1 MITQTR
7 TETDARMEPS
17 LFLAGLLLLLC
28 PAMLTILRTK
38 AERTEYVSL
47 SLHLT
52 EKTLSQSR
60 VS

>member
-1 MITQTR
+1 MITQTP
-7 TETDARMEPS
+7 TETDARTEPS
-17 LFLAGLLLLLC
+17 LFLAGLLHLLC
-28 PAMLTILRTK
+28 PVMLTIPRTK